1 MPSYL
6 EESVEAAEL
15 AVFAR
20 KRLMLDAA
28 AGARLP
34 GRFESFG
41 VGGLRAGLATADQYG
56 FLNTIEGVTEQS
68 AGALPDA
75 IKRFPDP
82 RRITIVAMSPSQNLI
97 DWLRGEGYEPA
108 PGRPIAFLRLSADY
122 NTSRMWAEPW
132 RIREVFGQDEMT
144 SFLDLLDEGY
154 AASSAVGAL
163 IRTEPGRPAIRGF
176 VASRN
181 GRPLAAAAMS
191 LHPTGAVLG
200 GASTLPAARGTG
212 AQRTLLAYRLSLAAE
227 LGASLAT
234 ATAAPGSP
242 SISNLAKL
250 GFTVVERPAW
260 RLSPG

>member
-20 KRLMLDAA
+20 KQLSLEAA

-41 VGGLRAGLATADQYG
+41 VGGLRASLATADQYG

-108 PGRPIAFLRLSADY
+108 PVRPIAFLRLSADG
-122 NTSRMWAEPW
+122 NKPGMWAEPW
-132 RIREVFGQDEMT
+132 RIRDVATQEEMAP
-144 SFLDLLDEGY
+144 FLDLLDEGY
-154 AASSAVGAL
+154 AASSAVRAL
-163 IRTEPGRPAIRGF
+163 IRAEHALPAIRGF
-176 VASRN
+176 IASRN
-181 GRPLAAAAMS
+181 GQPLAAAAMS
-191 LHPTGAVLG
+191 LHPSGAVLG
-200 GASTLPAARGTG
+200 GAATVPAARGTG
-212 AQRTLLAYRLSLAAE
+212 AQRALLAYRLARAAE